1 MLGGGPVG
9 FEGDMGGGWRGGFGV
24 CVDEVV
30 GWGVSCVCGIV
41 GRGGTWE
48 VLVKGHGG
56 GDVRLGSCECDKC

>member
-1 MLGGGPVG
+1 
-9 FEGDMGGGWRGGFGV
+9 MGGGWGGGFGV

-56 GDVRLGSCECDKC
+56 GDARLGSCECDKC